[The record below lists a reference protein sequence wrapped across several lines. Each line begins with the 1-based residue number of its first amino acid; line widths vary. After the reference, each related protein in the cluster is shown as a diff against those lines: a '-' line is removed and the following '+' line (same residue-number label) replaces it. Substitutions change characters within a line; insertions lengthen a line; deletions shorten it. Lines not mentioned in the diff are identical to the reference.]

1 MDDITF
7 CLRGM
12 KDCEVIRCERHPH
25 NIMDKTIPHSF
36 AELYETE
43 YCPLEKAKR
52 KQGKREREP
61 MDDLIS
67 REAAL
72 DGFKKACAVD
82 VIEQHG
88 WPHNEIRTGLTY
100 GGIKKILSSVPT
112 IDAVE
117 VRHGRWGE
125 VNECSECGCQ
135 PWYERDIHFLHYCP
149 NCGARMD
156 GE

>member
-88 WPHNEIRTGLTY
+88 WSHSEIHTCLTY
-100 GGIKKILSSVPT
+100 GGIEKILNSVPT
-112 IDAVE
+112 ADAVE
-117 VRHGRWGE
+117 IVRCRDCKFNPNDTWFDCPMAHLPYKEDRWCWKGRR
-125 VNECSECGCQ
+125 N
-135 PWYERDIHFLHYCP
+135 D
-149 NCGARMD
+149 D
-156 GE
+156 